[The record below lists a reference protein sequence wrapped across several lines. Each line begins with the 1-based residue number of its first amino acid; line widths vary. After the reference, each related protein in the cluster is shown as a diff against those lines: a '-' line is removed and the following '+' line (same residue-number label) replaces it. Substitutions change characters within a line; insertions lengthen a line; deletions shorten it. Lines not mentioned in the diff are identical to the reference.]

1 MPRDIYGTT
10 SAMGGYDA
18 GNVFKL
24 TSGQYTYTSLHDLNG
39 STDGRGPVGYVV
51 MDHSGNLYGVAAGG
65 GGSGICNIQGGCGVI
80 WQITP

>member
-1 MPRDIYGTT
+1 
-10 SAMGGYDA
+10 MGGYDA